1 MRFIKKFENF
11 FLSPDVEEDEE
22 DYVRNKRSSI
32 MNPGMDDEDT
42 ELDSMPMSRNNMPMD
57 DMPEDEMPMSRN
69 NMPMSRNNMTM
80 DEMPEEEYDEEEYE
94 GEGEYEEEDNF
105 HNNHIMRFEAK
116 NSSYKKSGLKKPE
129 KADLNKDKKISGYE
143 KKRGKAIEDSI
154 DKKGG
159 KGLTAAQKKL
169 PAVLQKAILAKKK

>member
-1 MRFIKKFENF
+1 
-11 FLSPDVEEDEE
+11 
-22 DYVRNKRSSI
+22 

-57 DMPEDEMPMSRN
+57 
-69 NMPMSRNNMTM
+69 
-80 DEMPEEEYDEEEYE
+80 EMPEEEYDEEEYE
-94 GEGEYEEEDNF
+94 GEGEFEEGEYEEEEENNF
-105 HNNHIMRFEAK
+105 NNNHIMSFEAK

-169 PAVLQKAILAKKK
+169 PAGLQKAILAKKK

>member
-11 FLSPDVEEDEE
+11 FLTPDVESDEE
-22 DYVRNKRSSI
+22 DYLRNKRNSI
-32 MNPGMDDEDT
+32 MNSEMEEDT
-42 ELDSMPMSRNNMPMD
+42 ELDRMPMSRQNMPMD
-57 DMPEDEMPMSRN
+57 MP
-69 NMPMSRNNMTM
+69 M

-94 GEGEYEEEDNF
+94 GEGEYEEGEYEEEDNF
-105 HNNHIMRFEAK
+105 NNNHIMSFEAK

-169 PAVLQKAILAKKK
+169 PAGLQKAILAKKK

>member
-11 FLSPDVEEDEE
+11 FLTPDVESDEE
-22 DYVRNKRSSI
+22 DYLRNKRNSI
-32 MNPGMDDEDT
+32 MNSEMDEEECETCDDDDT
-42 ELDSMPMSRNNMPMD
+42 ELEGMPMSRQNMP
-57 DMPEDEMPMSRN
+57 
-69 NMPMSRNNMTM
+69 M
-80 DEMPEEEYDEEEYE
+80 DEMPEEEYEESEEEE
-94 GEGEYEEEDNF
+94 NNF
-105 HNNHIMRFEAK
+105 NNNHIMSFEAK
-116 NSSYKKSGLKKPE
+116 NNSYKKSGLKKPE

-169 PAVLQKAILAKKK
+169 PAGLQKAILAKKK

>member
-42 ELDSMPMSRNNMPMD
+42 ELDSMPMSRH
-57 DMPEDEMPMSRN
+57 
-69 NMPMSRNNMTM
+69 NMTM

-94 GEGEYEEEDNF
+94 GEGEFEEGEYEEEDNF
-105 HNNHIMRFEAK
+105 HNNHIMSFEAK

-169 PAVLQKAILAKKK
+169 PTGLQKAILAKKK

>member
-42 ELDSMPMSRNNMPMD
+42 ELDSMPMSRH
-57 DMPEDEMPMSRN
+57 
-69 NMPMSRNNMTM
+69 NMTM

-94 GEGEYEEEDNF
+94 GEGEFEEGEYEEEDNF
-105 HNNHIMRFEAK
+105 HNNHIMSFEAK

-129 KADLNKDKKISGYE
+129 KADLNKDKNISGYE

-169 PAVLQKAILAKKK
+169 PTGLQKAILAKKK

>member
-11 FLSPDVEEDEE
+11 FLTPDVESDEE
-22 DYVRNKRSSI
+22 DYLRNKRNSI
-32 MNPGMDDEDT
+32 MNPEPDSEDT
-42 ELDSMPMSRNNMPMD
+42 ELDSMPMSRQ
-57 DMPEDEMPMSRN
+57 
-69 NMPMSRNNMTM
+69 NMTM
-80 DEMPEEEYDEEEYE
+80 DEMPEGEYDEEEYE
-94 GEGEYEEEDNF
+94 GEGEFEEGEFEEEEENNF
-105 HNNHIMRFEAK
+105 NNSHIMSFEAK
-116 NSSYKKSGLKKPE
+116 NNSYKKSGLKNPK

-169 PAVLQKAILAKKK
+169 PAGLQKAILAKKK

>member
-11 FLSPDVEEDEE
+11 FLSPDVDSDDQEWQ

-42 ELDSMPMSRNNMPMD
+42 ELDSMPMSRQNMP
-57 DMPEDEMPMSRN
+57 
-69 NMPMSRNNMTM
+69 M

-94 GEGEYEEEDNF
+94 GEGEFEEGEFEEEEENHF
-105 HNNHIMRFEAK
+105 HNNHIMSFEAK

-169 PAVLQKAILAKKK
+169 PAGLQKAILAKKK